1 MLQSN
6 RSACGCSLTQ
16 QRNTTCFRRR
26 PAYGIQRAY
35 GPTTRISSSA
45 TVSSYVAVEEGLRKW
60 VESEGGHISPSLSLA
75 SGQCGS
81 RGLIA
86 SSAVDVSMLEV
97 QSLMVVPR
105 HLHMDNHTA
114 IRVLG
119 PHLDPD
125 TRERFAELEQVQQ
138 VRPQ

>member
-1 MLQSN
+1 MLQSY

-16 QRNTTCFRRR
+16 RRSATCVRRR
-26 PAYGIQRAY
+26 YTTQRAY
-35 GPTTRISSSA
+35 SPLTRISSSTSTA
-45 TVSSYVAVEEGLRKW
+45 SYAAVEESLRKW

-75 SGQCGS
+75 NGQCGS

-105 HLHMDNHTA
+105 HLHMDNHAA
-114 IRVLG
+114 IRVLA
-119 PHLDPD
+119 PHLGHDA
-125 TRERFAELEQVQQ
+125 RERFAELEQVQQ
-138 VRPQ
+138 VRWQ